1 LGEFSIELKD
11 ITKVFDENFVA
22 VDNVNL
28 SIEKGEFF
36 SLLGPSGCGKTTILR
51 MISGL
56 EEPTKGKIILN
67 GKIINHLPPN
77 KREVNTVFQNY
88 ALFPHMTVFDNIAF
102 SLRIKKKNETEIR
115 KKVMDMIDLMR
126 LNGHENKKPS
136 QLSGGQKQRVAIAR
150 ALVNEPSVL
159 LLDEPLAALDA
170 KLRQHMLIEL
180 DNIHDEVG
188 ITFIYVTH
196 DQNEALSISDHLAV
210 MNEGKIIQV
219 GTPVQVYESPK
230 NSFVANFIGET
241 NFLKGTVKNIKGD
254 YVLLETSELKDI
266 WCYKDFEVKVGEKIS
281 VSIRPEKLKIIKKHP
296 SNEIFSN
303 NFVNIFKGV
312 VDEKIYLGSH
322 SKYIVSINGEHQLK
336 VYKQHVRYLLDEDII
351 DWNDEVYVWWF
362 ADDSYLL
369 KN

>member
-1 LGEFSIELKD
+1 MAEISIELRN
-11 ITKVFDENFVA
+11 ITKVFDDDFVA
-22 VDNVNL
+22 VDNVSL

-56 EEPTKGKIILN
+56 EEPTKGEIILN
-67 GKIINHLPPN
+67 GKVINELPPN

-88 ALFPHMTVFDNIAF
+88 ALFPHLTVFENIAF
-102 SLRIKKKNETEIR
+102 SLRIKKKSETEIR

-196 DQNEALSISDHLAV
+196 DQSEALSISDHLAV

-219 GTPVQVYESPK
+219 GTPAQVYESPI

-241 NFLKGTVKNIKGD
+241 NFVRGIVEKITDNYILLKTR
-254 YVLLETSELKDI
+254 ELGEI
-266 WCYKDFEVKVGEKIS
+266 WCYRDFDVKTGEELN
-281 VSIRPEKLKIIKKHP
+281 VSIRPEKLKITKERF
-296 SNEIFSN
+296 SEEISKSS
-303 NFVNIFKGV
+303 FVNIFKGV
-312 VDEKIYLGSH
+312 VNERIYLGTH
-322 SKYIVSINGEHQLK
+322 SNYIVSINQDYQMK
-336 VYKQHVRYLLDEDII
+336 VYRQHVRYLLDEDII

-362 ADDSYLL
+362 ADDSFLI
-369 KN
+369 KD

>member
-1 LGEFSIELKD
+1 LAEISIELRNV
-11 ITKVFDENFVA
+11 TKIFDGDFVA
-22 VDNVNL
+22 VNNVNL

-56 EEPTKGKIILN
+56 EEPTKGEVILN
-67 GKIINHLPPN
+67 GRVINDLPPN

-88 ALFPHMTVFDNIAF
+88 ALFPHLTVFENIAF
-102 SLRIKKKNETEIR
+102 SLRIKRKSEAEIK

-196 DQNEALSISDHLAV
+196 DQSEALSISDHLAV

-219 GTPVQVYESPK
+219 GTPVQVYESPA
-230 NSFVANFIGET
+230 NLFVANFIGET
-241 NFLKGTVKNIKGD
+241 NFIQGIVEKVEDNYILLKTEKLD
-254 YVLLETSELKDI
+254 EI
-266 WCYKDFEVKVGEKIS
+266 WCYRDFEVKIGEKIN
-281 VSIRPEKLKIIKKHP
+281 VSIRPEKLKITREKP
-296 SNEIFSN
+296 SEEVLKNS
-303 NFVNIFKGV
+303 FVNVFKGIV
-312 VDEKIYLGSH
+312 SERIYLGTH
-322 SKYIVSINGEHQLK
+322 SNYIVSIDQGYQMK
-336 VYKQHVRYLLDEDII
+336 VYRQHIRYLLDENII

-362 ADDSYLL
+362 ADDSYLI
-369 KN
+369 KD

>member
-1 LGEFSIELKD
+1 MGEFSIELKD

-159 LLDEPLAALDA
+159 LLD
-170 KLRQHMLIEL
+170 
-180 DNIHDEVG
+180 
-188 ITFIYVTH
+188 
-196 DQNEALSISDHLAV
+196 
-210 MNEGKIIQV
+210 
-219 GTPVQVYESPK
+219 
-230 NSFVANFIGET
+230 
-241 NFLKGTVKNIKGD
+241 
-254 YVLLETSELKDI
+254 
-266 WCYKDFEVKVGEKIS
+266 
-281 VSIRPEKLKIIKKHP
+281 
-296 SNEIFSN
+296 
-303 NFVNIFKGV
+303 
-312 VDEKIYLGSH
+312 
-322 SKYIVSINGEHQLK
+322 
-336 VYKQHVRYLLDEDII
+336 
-351 DWNDEVYVWWF
+351 
-362 ADDSYLL
+362 
-369 KN
+369 